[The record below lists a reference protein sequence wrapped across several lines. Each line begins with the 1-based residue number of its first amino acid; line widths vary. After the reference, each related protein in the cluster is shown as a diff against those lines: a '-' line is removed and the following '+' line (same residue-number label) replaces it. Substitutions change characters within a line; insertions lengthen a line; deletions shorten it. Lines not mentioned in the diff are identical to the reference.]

1 MLVYVTLLYYNTRA
15 KNIKSNNLLFALDI
29 PQNVPFNMT
38 TETGPIPANTVFS
51 SRPHVLGPVLR
62 PVNVEFLVSKV
73 TLTQIFSPRDLVF
86 PCQLLESPMTILIL
100 HSSATDDV

>member
-1 MLVYVTLLYYNTRA
+1 MLVYVTQLYYNTRA
-15 KNIKSNNLLFALDI
+15 KNIKSDNLLFALDI

-73 TLTQIFSPRDLVF
+73 TLTQFFHRVTWYF
-86 PCQLLESPMTILIL
+86 PVNWWNHQ
-100 HSSATDDV
+100 